1 MSPVVLYGLLGRCL
15 LAVPGALPAR
25 VMRGGLSWTALVAA
39 ANDALVTPA
48 LHVALGG
55 CAAVPEDVR
64 AYLGELH
71 ARNVRRNRRLRQQAT
86 ELVAVLN
93 RRGITPL
100 LLKGAAMLFEDGNPF
115 TNGRMIADLDVAVER
130 DQLGDAVAALAALGY
145 TRLPAAVAPHGAGDF
160 VCPGQPGAV
169 DLHVELLTAPQLLA
183 LETALTRSLVREVD
197 GIRFRVLDSTDSV
210 LHLLLHDLVQD
221 YGYYDGR
228 LNLRHLYDV
237 ATLMRRDVVVDWS
250 SLRRH
255 LAAFRLDR
263 ALDFWLCAIEM
274 LFGVAPPDRLS
285 FRLRT
290 RLLVRWALLQL
301 RYRPL
306 VRAGQILGN
315 LRRSL
320 AWYRLPERDKGLPRV
335 RRVVAYLRTYRART
349 VSRVLHI
356 LLYRRS

>member
-1 MSPVVLYGLLGRCL
+1 MSSVALYRLLGRCL
-15 LAVPGALPAR
+15 IAVPGAPPAL
-25 VMRGGLSWTALVAA
+25 VIQGGLPWTALIAA

-48 LHVALGG
+48 LHAPLRR
-55 CAAVPEDVR
+55 CEAVPEDVR

-71 ARNVRRNRRLRQQAT
+71 ARNVRRNLRLRQQAA
-86 ELVAVLN
+86 ELIAALN

-100 LLKGAAMLFEDGNPF
+100 LLKGAATLFEDGNPF
-115 TNGRMIADLDVAVER
+115 VNGRMIADLDIVVER
-130 DQLGDAVAALAALGY
+130 DRLGDAVAVLAALGY
-145 TRLPAAVAPHGAGDF
+145 TRLPVAVAPHGAGDF
-160 VCPGQPGAV
+160 VRPGQPGAI
-169 DLHVELLTAPQLLA
+169 DLHVELLTVPQLLA
-183 LETALTRSLVREVD
+183 LETALTRSLIREAD
-197 GIRFRVLDSTDSV
+197 GIRFRVLDPTDRV

-237 ATLMRRDVVVDWS
+237 ATLMRRDVAVDWS
-250 SLRRH
+250 ALRRH
-255 LAAFRLDR
+255 LAAFRLE
-263 ALDFWLCAIEM
+263 AGIDFWLCAIEM
-274 LFGVAPPDRLS
+274 LFGIAPPDRLP

-306 VRAGQILGN
+306 VRPGQILGN

-335 RRVVAYLRTYRART
+335 RRIAAYLRTYRART

-356 LLYRRS
+356 LFYRRS